1 MIAVI
6 VVDLTVTTPANRMAH
21 AARARQRGRRVGSF
35 DHLVG
40 DSEHAPRAGKAER
53 PGGLGVDGQLRT

>member
-1 MIAVI
+1 MLLA
-6 VVDLTVTTPANRMAH
+6 LANEGA
-21 AARARQRGRRVGSF
+21 GVGLF

>member
-1 MIAVI
+1 MLLA
-6 VVDLTVTTPANRMAH
+6 LANEGH
-21 AARARQRGRRVGSF
+21 WVGLF

-40 DSEHAPRAGKAER
+40 DSEHAPRDGKAER